1 MSQNEQVPAHAQG
14 EFPTRKGRF
23 LRWVGRVGLRLS
35 GGWKINGQ
43 MPDVKK
49 AIIPIAPHTSNWDF
63 PVGVFVMLAM
73 GLKLNYLGKASLFRF
88 PIKSL
93 MLKLGGIPI
102 DRSAANGVVGKM
114 VSEFENQNQLILV
127 ITPEGTRKKVKQWKK
142 GFLHMAQQANV
153 PIIPVAMDFARRAI
167 DIGPAMMV
175 TGEIEKELERV
186 KSFFAHAQ
194 GKRAEYS

>member
-1 MSQNEQVPAHAQG
+1 MNDSNILPEHVKG
-14 EFPTRKGRF
+14 EFPTRDGRF

-49 AIIPIAPHTSNWDF
+49 AILPVAPHTSNWDF
-63 PVGVFVMLAM
+63 PVGVFVMLAL

-93 MLKLGGIPI
+93 MTKLGGIPI
-102 DRSAANGVVGKM
+102 DRSAPNGVVGKM
-114 VSEFENQNQLILV
+114 VAEFKQQNELILV
-127 ITPEGTRKKVKQWKK
+127 ITPEGTRKKVKEWKK
-142 GFLHMAQQANV
+142 GFLHMAKQANV
-153 PIIPVAMDFARRAI
+153 PIIPVAMDFARKAI
-167 DIGPAMMV
+167 DIGPAIMI

-186 KSFFAHAQ
+186 KSYFAHAQ